1 MSAASGISAFRSGI
15 DYFYRRLFA
24 TTPIMAQLPRFS
36 RWMKSESLRPLLLY
50 TGSNFLNKG
59 ITFLLLFYFTRVL
72 SEADFGVL
80 SLFNTAILLLTP
92 LISLGLLQSATADY
106 FKLGKEGFRNF
117 MAGALWMPLLLALF
131 FSGGSYVFRN
141 TLAERFHITPLL
153 AATLPLIAWLVF
165 LHELLT
171 ILMRNRNQPVHYFLS
186 ATGRLLVEIALAIF
200 LISLCGWG
208 WTGRVTGVVVSYGA
222 IALYALFYLWRH
234 KDLTGNLRSAPIRQE
249 LVYGGPVFLFQL
261 GVFLLGASGIWFI
274 EYFTRDLAAVGV
286 YSVAVTF
293 ASIINVFCIAL
304 LQYVQPRLYALLGN
318 QHEHASAIRRL
329 FLFYLFAHLA
339 FTLLVAGIVPVVYM
353 YLLKP
358 AYRAGLDFYLWLCL
372 GQFCWAIAYFFIS
385 WLLYHKLKK
394 KIVFLAATAIL
405 VAFSLNALLVNAAG
419 SSGAAIASFVA
430 YALMLLLSV
439 LLVRQPLREIN
450 RTVKAN
456 KHHD

>member
-1 MSAASGISAFRSGI
+1 MSSSFSLSVFRSGI
-15 DYFYRRLFA
+15 DYIYRRFVA
-24 TTPIMAQLPRFS
+24 TPPAMAQFPRFS
-36 RWMKSESLRPLLLY
+36 RLMKSESLRPLLLY

-92 LISLGLLQSATADY
+92 LISLGLLQSATTDY

-117 MAGALWMPLLLALF
+117 MAGALWLPLLLVLL
-131 FSGGSYVFRN
+131 FSGGSFVFRN
-141 TLAERFHITPLL
+141 VLAERFHITPLL

-171 ILMRNRNQPVHYFLS
+171 ILMRNRNQPALYFLS
-186 ATGRLLVEIALAIF
+186 GTGRLLVEIALAVF
-200 LISLCGWG
+200 LISACGWG

-222 IALYALFYLWRH
+222 VALFAMYYLWRH
-234 KDLTGNLRSAPIRQE
+234 DDLSGSLRSAPIRQE
-249 LVYGGPVFLFQL
+249 LIYGGPIFLFQL

-274 EYFTRDLAAVGV
+274 EYVTRDLAAVGV

-318 QHEHASAIRRL
+318 PREHAAAIRRL
-329 FLFYLFAHLA
+329 FLFYLVALMA
-339 FTLLVAGIVPVVYM
+339 FTLLVAVIVPVVYV

-358 AYRAGLDFYLWLCL
+358 SYRAGLDYYLWLCL
-372 GQFCWAIAYFFIS
+372 GQFCWAVAYFFIS

-394 KIVFLAATAIL
+394 KIVFLAVMAIL
-405 VAFSLNALLVNAAG
+405 IAFVLNALLVNASG
-419 SSGAAIASFVA
+419 SSGAALASFLA
-430 YALMLLLSV
+430 YAFMLLLSV
-439 LLVRQPLREIN
+439 MLVRQPFREIN
-450 RTVKAN
+450 RA
-456 KHHD
+456 

>member
-1 MSAASGISAFRSGI
+1 MA
-15 DYFYRRLFA
+15 
-24 TTPIMAQLPRFS
+24 PIPRFS
-36 RWMKSESLRPLLLY
+36 RLMKSESFRPLLLY

-80 SLFNTAILLLTP
+80 SLFNTALLLLTP

-117 MAGALWMPLLLALF
+117 MAGALWLPLLLALL
-131 FSGGSYVFRN
+131 FSGGSFVFRN
-141 TLAERFHITPLL
+141 ALAERFHITPLL
-153 AATLPLIAWLVF
+153 AIALPLIAWLVF

-171 ILMRNRNQPVHYFLS
+171 ILMRNRNQPVLYFLS
-186 ATGRLLVEIALAIF
+186 GTGRLLVEIAVAVF
-200 LISLCGWG
+200 LISLCGWD
-208 WTGRVTGVVVSYGA
+208 WIGRVTGVVVSYGVVA
-222 IALYALFYLWRH
+222 VYALFYFWRH
-234 KDLTGNLRSAPIRQE
+234 DDLSGNLRSAPIRQE
-249 LVYGGPVFLFQL
+249 LNYGGPVFLFQL

-274 EYFTRDLAAVGV
+274 EYVTRNLAAVGV

-318 QHEHASAIRRL
+318 PREHAAAIRRL
-329 FLFYLFAHLA
+329 FLFYLFAHVA
-339 FTLLVAGIVPVVYM
+339 FTLLVVAIVPVVYI

-358 AYRAGLDFYLWLCL
+358 AYRAGLDYYLWLCL

-394 KIVFLAATAIL
+394 KIVFLASMAIL
-405 VAFSLNALLVNAAG
+405 IVFVLNALLVQVAG

-430 YALMLLLSV
+430 YAFMLLLS
-439 LLVRQPLREIN
+439 LILVRQPIREID
-450 RTVKAN
+450 RARSFN
-456 KHHD
+456 KYHD